1 MKRLLSAFA
10 LMFVPLSAA
19 ADSPIRKSFK
29 KDTILVETVAG
40 SCWFLFFQFPCNLEE
55 RVVYDS
61 AGRRKRI
68 ADGQQILEKS
78 RGYLGLDANKD
89 RKEIT
94 RLISTPFS
102 EPIDPVRTPWCAAFV
117 NAMLK
122 NGGFDH
128 NSSLAARSFLSYGVA
143 TKDPA
148 PGDIVVLT
156 RGKSEWAGHVGF
168 YVQTVEIDGI
178 KYVEL
183 LGGNQDNQI
192 AVGYYPINRVLGYR
206 KIVS

>member
-10 LMFVPLSAA
+10 LMLVPFSAL
-19 ADSPIRKSFK
+19 ADTTIRKSHK
-29 KDTILVETVAG
+29 KDVVVVESVPG

-61 AGRRKRI
+61 SGRRKRI
-68 ADGQQILEKS
+68 VDGQQLLEKN
-78 RGYLGLDANKD
+78 RRYLGLDANRD

-102 EPIDPVRTPWCAAFV
+102 EPVDPVRTPWCAAFV
-117 NAMLK
+117 NAVLK
-122 NGGFDH
+122 NEGFDH
-128 NSSLAARSFLSYGVA
+128 NNSLAARSFLSYGVA

-168 YVQTVEIDGI
+168 YVQTIEIDGA